1 MRIRFRHSVGFQK
14 SEYRESAAPLRNPG
28 CGWYHIYT
36 FPAQPPAGESPVSI
50 EEEAWMDDA
59 CREEQLALALIDIG
73 AFRTRAITE
82 EALLRVTRI
91 LDYFRRN
98 RKQVILRFV
107 YDTEGKCMMKEPLTL
122 SMVKRH
128 MEQLGG
134 IVRTYREDI
143 LVVQGVFVGNWG
155 EMHGSKFLDDR
166 SLCELIDTLYQAT
179 EGACFLA
186 VRTPDQWRRIVGSDR
201 VGEGVVRRLGLFND
215 GMFGSP
221 TDLGTYSA
229 GGRQEELVWQKEH
242 LAFTPNGGE
251 AIADAI
257 PVGCMEAAKEMGEM
271 HVGYLNSVYHPD
283 QLEHWKRETVEES
296 GCWAGIS
303 GYDYIGRHLG
313 YRFVVRDVEEG
324 KGKELYIKIENCGF
338 GNLCQEADC
347 FLEIETGDGKAVS
360 RRLDTDPRQWKSGE
374 ATLLPTGP
382 SSKGKYEAG
391 SRIYLALRR
400 RCDGRNI
407 LFANQNAGKRF
418 QIGEFFDF

>member
-36 FPAQPPAGESPVSI
+36 FPAQPPAGDSPVSI

-59 CREEQLALALIDIG
+59 RREEQLALALIDIG

-166 SLCELIDTLYQAT
+166 SLCELIDTLYQ
-179 EGACFLA
+179 E
-186 VRTPDQWRRIVGSDR
+186 
-201 VGEGVVRRLGLFND
+201 
-215 GMFGSP
+215 
-221 TDLGTYSA
+221 
-229 GGRQEELVWQKEH
+229 
-242 LAFTPNGGE
+242 
-251 AIADAI
+251 
-257 PVGCMEAAKEMGEM
+257 
-271 HVGYLNSVYHPD
+271 
-283 QLEHWKRETVEES
+283 
-296 GCWAGIS
+296 
-303 GYDYIGRHLG
+303 IGRAH
-313 YRFVVRDVEEG
+313 V
-324 KGKELYIKIENCGF
+324 
-338 GNLCQEADC
+338 
-347 FLEIETGDGKAVS
+347 
-360 RRLDTDPRQWKSGE
+360 
-374 ATLLPTGP
+374 
-382 SSKGKYEAG
+382 
-391 SRIYLALRR
+391 
-400 RCDGRNI
+400 
-407 LFANQNAGKRF
+407 
-418 QIGEFFDF
+418 